1 MLLRALLSV
10 LVNTVHDW
18 ISTSCCSLYLLNLI
32 RAEIAATIEICYRV
46 PNGAIIGNFLF
57 PSIIN
62 MVQNKISKLLGFP
75 SKKAHSASPK
85 NIDPKQSWHDLHQI
99 VNVQQKVDMITKPYL
114 CNVSV
119 SKDHRRK
126 GLGRILVRIMEEI
139 VRGRAL
145 DRYATMAS
153 RETINAIKNEAVRE
167 AFNTNGRADF
177 ALDVPEITDDIDYL
191 RTIIIRLREGDYVS
205 SDGSYEFDLDAD
217 DEQRKTSDIYVN
229 ITLPPRYDEDYSF
242 MSRLVAELK
251 ETFRHEL
258 EHSSQSTEELMAVQR
273 AVPDREVWKDLE
285 TAEDYYLSDAEVKAH
300 VAGIYK
306 KAKSFRKPATNVL
319 ERVLNII
326 YNTGLY
332 YEHDPAKLA
341 ELMEK
346 VQTRWADYLF
356 DRYPRAQ

>member
-1 MLLRALLSV
+1 MK
-10 LVNTVHDW
+10 N
-18 ISTSCCSLYLLNLI
+18 ILLN
-32 RAEIAATIEICYRV
+32 
-46 PNGAIIGNFLF
+46 
-57 PSIIN
+57 
-62 MVQNKISKLLGFP
+62 
-75 SKKAHSASPK
+75 
-85 NIDPKQSWHDLHQI
+85 
-99 VNVQQKVDMITKPYL
+99 MIK
-114 CNVSV
+114 
-119 SKDHRRK
+119 
-126 GLGRILVRIMEEI
+126 EEI

-145 DRYATMAS
+145 DRYATLAS
-153 RETINAIKNEAVRE
+153 RETIKAVKDESVIE
-167 AFNTNGRADF
+167 AFRAHGKVQF
-177 ALDVPEITDDIDYL
+177 QLDVPQITDDIDYL
-191 RTIIIRLREGDYVS
+191 RYIGVTIDEGNHIS
-205 SDGSYEFDLDAD
+205 SDGAYEFDLDAT
-217 DEQRKTSDIYVN
+217 DEERNDSDIFIN

-326 YNTGLY
+326 HNTGLY
-332 YEHDPAKLA
+332 YEHDPVKLA
-341 ELMEK
+341 GLMEK
-346 VQTRWADYLF
+346 IQSRWANYLF

>member
-1 MLLRALLSV
+1 M
-10 LVNTVHDW
+10 
-18 ISTSCCSLYLLNLI
+18 
-32 RAEIAATIEICYRV
+32 IEILKE
-46 PNGAIIGNFLF
+46 II
-57 PSIIN
+57 I
-62 MVQNKISKLLGFP
+62 
-75 SKKAHSASPK
+75 
-85 NIDPKQSWHDLHQI
+85 
-99 VNVQQKVDMITKPYL
+99 
-114 CNVSV
+114 
-119 SKDHRRK
+119 
-126 GLGRILVRIMEEI
+126 EEI

-153 RETINAIKNEAVRE
+153 RETINAIKDEAVRE

-346 VQTRWADYLF
+346 IQTVWANYLF